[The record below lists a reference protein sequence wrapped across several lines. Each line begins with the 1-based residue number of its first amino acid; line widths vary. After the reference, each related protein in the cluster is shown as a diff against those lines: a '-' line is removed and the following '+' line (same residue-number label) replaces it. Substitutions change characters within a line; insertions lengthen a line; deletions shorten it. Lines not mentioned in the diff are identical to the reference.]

1 MIWILIVFLQLPANV
16 AMGECNR
23 AITRQSHP
31 ICRGYEG
38 EFVCFNSDRSNL
50 YCGAVPMKRPS
61 KGRKKKPQCIQDYG
75 VGAHWKSNGLVTSNR
90 LGRSMLR
97 WIRVCH
103 HAHTLARRKRSHYHH
118 GLDHYSL
125 SSLPV
130 CVWECVRPSHNVSS
144 PRGASVQDCPP
155 K

>member
-61 KGRKKKPQCIQDYG
+61 KGEKKKPQCIQDYG